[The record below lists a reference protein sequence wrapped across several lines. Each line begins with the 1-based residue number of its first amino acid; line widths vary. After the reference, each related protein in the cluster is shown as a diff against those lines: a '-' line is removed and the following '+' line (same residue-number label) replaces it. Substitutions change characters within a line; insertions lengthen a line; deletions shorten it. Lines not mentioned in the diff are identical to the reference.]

1 MTKVTIKDVE
11 ARMDRLEGLLEKL
24 IQAQTR
30 VQVSE
35 ISSSKKDK
43 KVKTSATITE
53 KTAGRAKH
61 KNGYAIITSDYEIP
75 FNDPVKVGRS
85 YYVGFNAYC
94 KKDVFAIIN
103 NGTWDKEHK
112 GFRFNT
118 QAEAIEFIKKNRIIT
133 AKQRN
138 AVISKW

>member
-24 IQAQTR
+24 IQTQTKTQVR
-30 VQVSE
+30 VSE
-35 ISSSKKDK
+35 IP
-43 KVKTSATITE
+43 SAAITE
-53 KTAGRAKH
+53 KTTKRSKH
-61 KNGYAIITSDYEIP
+61 KNGYAIVTSDYEIP
-75 FNDPVKVGRS
+75 FNDPIKVGRS

-103 NGTWDKEHK
+103 NGTWDNKHK
-112 GFRFNT
+112 GFKFNT
-118 QAEAIEFIKKNRIIT
+118 QAEAVEFIKKNRIIT

>member
-24 IQAQTR
+24 IQAQAKT
-30 VQVSE
+30 QVSE
-35 ISSSKKDK
+35 VPSSKKDK
-43 KVKTSATITE
+43 KVKTNTAITE
-53 KTAGRAKH
+53 KTAKRSKH
-61 KNGYAIITSDYEIP
+61 KNGYAIVTSDYEIP

-103 NGTWDKEHK
+103 NGTWDNEHK
-112 GFRFNT
+112 GFKFNT
-118 QAEAIEFIKKNRIIT
+118 QAEAVEFIKKNRVIT